1 MAIQAIRREEGI
13 VRILKEPKETLR
25 VYPGGS
31 IKRFTSFS
39 FIANFFFLLPR
50 FIFQTIPLALH
61 FRDIRSQIGRHGV
74 TQGPIT
80 NLFKSFYGE
89 NVG

>member
-39 FIANFFFLLPR
+39 FIANFFFFTPK
-50 FIFQTIPLALH
+50 IHISDHTISITFQ
-61 FRDIRSQIGRHGV
+61 G
-74 TQGPIT
+74 
-80 NLFKSFYGE
+80 Y
-89 NVG
+89 